1 LALASAPSRFRAR
14 RLPSEILDTVSTQ
27 SALLKVMTDAARKA
41 ARGLN
46 RDFGELAELQVAKK
60 APADFVS
67 AADLKAEQTIFEA
80 LTKARP
86 GYGFLGEE
94 RGMIEGTDKTHT
106 WIVDPLDGTTNFLH
120 AIPHFAINIAL
131 QREGAVVAAVTYN
144 PAANELFWAEKGKGA
159 FVNDKRLRVA
169 ARTRLE
175 EAVLATGIP
184 FLGHGQH
191 ASFLKEL
198 HQISQRVA
206 GVRRFGA
213 AALDLAW
220 VAAGRFDGYWERDLN
235 AWDLAA
241 GVLLVT
247 EAGGRVTTAEGQ
259 EDVLAAGS
267 VCAGNL
273 DIHPLLLERLRVA
286 AR

>member
-1 LALASAPSRFRAR
+1 M
-14 RLPSEILDTVSTQ
+14 STQ
-27 SALLKVMTDAARKA
+27 SALLKVMSDAARKA

-46 RDFGELAELQVAKK
+46 RDFGELAELQVSRKGA
-60 APADFVS
+60 ADFVS
-67 AADLKAEQTIFEA
+67 AADLKAEQAIFES
-80 LTKARP
+80 LSKARP
-86 GYGFLGEE
+86 GYSFLGEE
-94 RGMIEGTDKTHT
+94 RGLIEGTDKTHT

-144 PAANELFWAEKGKGA
+144 PVSNDLFWAEKGKGA
-159 FVNDKRLRVA
+159 FVNDRRLRVA
-169 ARTRLE
+169 ARQRLDE
-175 EAVLATGIP
+175 SVLATGIP

-191 ASFLKEL
+191 ARFLKEL

-220 VAAGRFDGYWERDLN
+220 VAAGRMDGFWERDLN

-247 EAGGRVTTAEGQ
+247 EAGGKVTNAEGG
-259 EDVLAAGS
+259 EDVLTAGS
-267 VCAGNL
+267 VCAANL
-273 DIHPLLLERLRVA
+273 DLHPLILERLRA
-286 AR
+286 AA

>member
-1 LALASAPSRFRAR
+1 M
-14 RLPSEILDTVSTQ
+14 STQ
-27 SALLKVMTDAARKA
+27 SALLKVMSDAARKA
-41 ARGLN
+41 ARQLN

-67 AADLKAEQTIFEA
+67 AADLKAEQTIFEM

-94 RGMIEGTDKTHT
+94 RGMIEGSDKTHT

-144 PAANELFWAEKGKGA
+144 PVTNELFWAEKGKGC
-159 FVNDKRLRVA
+159 FLNDKRLRVA
-169 ARTRLE
+169 ARQKLDE
-175 EAVLATGIP
+175 SVIATGIP

-191 ASFLKEL
+191 ATFLKEL

-206 GVRRFGA
+206 GVRRFGS

-220 VAAGRFDGYWERDLN
+220 VAAGRFDGFWERDLN
-235 AWDLAA
+235 DWDIGA
-241 GVLLVT
+241 GILLVT
-247 EAGGRVTTAEGQ
+247 EAGGKVTNADGDET
-259 EDVLAAGS
+259 VLGVGS
-267 VCAGNL
+267 VVAGNM
-273 DIHPLLLERLRVA
+273 DIHALVLERLRA

>member
-1 LALASAPSRFRAR
+1 
-14 RLPSEILDTVSTQ
+14 VSTQ
-27 SALLKVMTDAARKA
+27 SALLKVMSDAARKA

-46 RDFGELAELQVAKK
+46 RDFGEIAELQVAKK

-67 AADLKAEQTIFEA
+67 AADLRAEQTLFEA
-80 LTKARP
+80 LSKARP

-131 QREGAVVAAVTYN
+131 QREGAIVAAVTYN
-144 PAANELFWAEKGKGA
+144 PATNELFWAEKGKGC
-159 FVNDKRLRVA
+159 FLNDKRLRVA
-169 ARTRLE
+169 GRQRLD

-184 FLGHGQH
+184 YLGHGGH
-191 ASFLKEL
+191 ARFLKEL
-198 HQISQRVA
+198 HQLSQRVA
-206 GVRRFGA
+206 GVRRFGS

-220 VAAGRFDGYWERDLN
+220 VAAGRYDGYWERDLK
-235 AWDLAA
+235 AWDIAA
-241 GVLLVT
+241 GSLLVS
-247 EAGGRVTTAEGQ
+247 EAGGKVTDADGEP
-259 EDVLAAGS
+259 DVLAAGS

-273 DIHPLLLERLRVA
+273 DIHPLVLERLRA
-286 AR
+286 AK

>member
-1 LALASAPSRFRAR
+1 MIS
-14 RLPSEILDTVSTQ
+14 Q
-27 SALLKVMTDAARKA
+27 SALLKVMSDAARKA

-67 AADLKAEQTIFEA
+67 AADLKAEQVLFEA

-86 GYGFLGEE
+86 GYGFLAEE
-94 RGMIEGTDKTHT
+94 RGMIDGTDKTHT

-131 QREGAVVAAVTYN
+131 QREGVIVAALTHNPVT
-144 PAANELFWAEKGKGA
+144 NETFWAEKGKGCYL
-159 FVNDKRLRVA
+159 NDHRLRVA
-169 ARTRLE
+169 ARTRLD

-191 ASFLKEL
+191 AKFLKEL
-198 HQISQRVA
+198 HQVSQRVA
-206 GVRRFGA
+206 GVRRFGS

-220 VAAGRFDGYWERDLN
+220 VAAGRYDGYWERDLKP
-235 AWDLAA
+235 WDIAA
-241 GVLLVT
+241 GVLMIT
-247 EAGGRVTTAEGQ
+247 EAGGKITSADGDD
-259 EDVLAAGS
+259 DVLAAGS
-267 VCAGNL
+267 VCCGNL
-273 DIHPLLLERLRVA
+273 DIHPLLLARLQA
-286 AR
+286 AK

>member
-1 LALASAPSRFRAR
+1 MS
-14 RLPSEILDTVSTQ
+14 
-27 SALLKVMTDAARKA
+27 DAARKA

-67 AADLKAEQTIFEA
+67 AADLKAEQTIFEM
-80 LTKARP
+80 LSKARP

-144 PAANELFWAEKGKGA
+144 PISNDLFWAEKGKGC

-169 ARTRLE
+169 ARTRMD

-191 ASFLKEL
+191 ATFLKEL
-198 HQISQRVA
+198 HQVSQRVA
-206 GVRRFGA
+206 GVRRFGS

-220 VAAGRFDGYWERDLN
+220 VAAGRYDAYWERDLN
-235 AWDLAA
+235 AWDVAA
-241 GVLLVT
+241 GILLVT
-247 EAGGRVTTAEGQ
+247 EAGGRVTSANGED
-259 EDVLAAGS
+259 DVLTSGS

-273 DIHPLLLERLRVA
+273 EIQPQLLDRLRQA
-286 AR
+286 AK

>member
-1 LALASAPSRFRAR
+1 M
-14 RLPSEILDTVSTQ
+14 I
-27 SALLKVMTDAARKA
+27 DAARKA
-41 ARGLN
+41 ARGLA
-46 RDFGELAELQVAKK
+46 RDFGEVTELQVSKK
-60 APADFVS
+60 GAADFVTN
-67 AADLKAEQTIFEA
+67 ADIKAEQTLFEI

-131 QREGAVVAAVTYN
+131 QREGATVAAVTYN
-144 PAANELFWAEKGKGA
+144 PVTNDLFWAEKGKGA

-169 ARTRLE
+169 ARQRLD
-175 EAVLATGIP
+175 EAVFATGIP

-191 ASFLKEL
+191 ARFLKEL
-198 HQISQRVA
+198 HQVSQRVA
-206 GVRRFGA
+206 GVRRFGS

-220 VAAGRFDGYWERDLN
+220 VAAGRYDGYWERDLKP
-235 AWDLAA
+235 WDLAA
-241 GVLLVT
+241 GLLLVT
-247 EAGGRVTTAEGQ
+247 EAGGKVTDADGGL
-259 EDVLAAGS
+259 DVLGTGS

-273 DIHPLLLERLRVA
+273 DIQPQLLERLQA
-286 AR
+286 AQ

>member
-1 LALASAPSRFRAR
+1 MIS
-14 RLPSEILDTVSTQ
+14 Q
-27 SALLKVMTDAARKA
+27 SALLKVMSDAARKA

-46 RDFGELAELQVAKK
+46 RDFGELAELQVSRK

-67 AADLKAEQTIFEA
+67 AADLKAEQIIFEA
-80 LTKARP
+80 LSRARP

-144 PAANELFWAEKGKGA
+144 PISNELFWAEKGKGCYL
-159 FVNDKRLRVA
+159 NDHRLRVA
-169 ARTRLE
+169 ARTRLDD
-175 EAVLATGIP
+175 AVLATGIP

-191 ASFLKEL
+191 ARFLKEL

-206 GVRRFGA
+206 GVRRFGS

-220 VAAGRFDGYWERDLN
+220 VAAGRYDGYWERDLN
-235 AWDLAA
+235 AWDVAA
-241 GVLLVT
+241 GTLLVT
-247 EAGGRVTTAEGQ
+247 EAGGKVTNAEGG
-259 EDVLAAGS
+259 EDVLGAGS
-267 VCAGNL
+267 VVAGNL
-273 DIHPLLLERLRVA
+273 DIHPLVLERLRA
-286 AR
+286 AQ